1 MFVSVGVCVSLCARA
16 EGRVRAQVFKSRA
29 QILSQ
34 EREDRDKANKQESD
48 WLKQMKA
55 MGAE

>member
-1 MFVSVGVCVSLCARA
+1 LCARA